1 MESNNK
7 KTMAVVTAIIVIA
20 LGMTAIGMISNLLIG
35 FEGRKKECAVLL
47 STAMGKAK
55 LSGILFKEVL
65 ITSITAS
72 AAGTVIGSL
81 LTLVIKAAL
90 DNSEV
95 IVVDIAVDPVK
106 SIMFFVL
113 LAIVFTVTVL
123 FPMRN
128 LRKMKISEQIKYE

>member
-1 MESNNK
+1 
-7 KTMAVVTAIIVIA
+7 MAVVTAIIVIA

-72 AAGTVIGSL
+72 ASGTVIGSL

-95 IVVDIAVDPVK
+95 LVVDIAVDPVK
-106 SIMFFVL
+106 SILFFVL